1 MVDTILAQ
9 TAIVNKDDKMEEGEA
24 TDAWS
29 AEQASKIILTGQVV
43 TISLKAVA
51 SFLSVGPLH
60 TILRCVG
67 TLSCLYTIF

>member
-43 TISLKAVA
+43 TTVELQW
-51 SFLSVGPLH
+51 LEHLWDH
-60 TILRCVG
+60 EN
-67 TLSCLYTIF
+67 